1 MVCKCILNKTE
12 KAEINKNWPQWDL
25 RGRHS
30 AIDMLQKHA
39 KQIKVQR
46 LDE

>member
-30 AIDMLQKHA
+30 AIDMLMSKNTQNK
-39 KQIKVQR
+39 
-46 LDE
+46 